1 MADDKIYFDEQALS
15 IVDSW
20 LSGNDNESKSAKRVA
35 TSSTIAPASKV
46 GLGFKGKVAAEKT
59 KDALQIRLEKSQKK
73 KKNSE
78 PEDEPIATK
87 VATGSTKNNSDDDN
101 DDDDNDEEMQ
111 LHGVVED
118 MPISRTQKS
127 VKPVA
132 IVKKQ
137 QPKRKAELIN
147 GNLVCEMKETSLPI
161 VLASIESTQ
170 KPSASS
176 SSGTPGAENV
186 YKRKRTKTRSKQKNI
201 RRDNRSDSQKPSY
214 ITDTQSEDYRGRYL
228 TEVRSLLLFLSFT
241 FPSLSIPYLTFPSI
255 LTTYFLNGDE
265 SPAGHHLSCLHLFLS
280 ANRLFLH
287 SSISVALFD
296 NNFKY
301 FSDFTDCY
309 PQLHSLGNF
318 IAIGKASIAVISC
331 QILILFYF
339 NCYC

>member
-78 PEDEPIATK
+78 PEDEPVATK
-87 VATGSTKNNSDDDN
+87 VATGSSKNKSDDDN
-101 DDDDNDEEMQ
+101 DDENDDDDDDEGVQ
-111 LHGVVED
+111 LHGIVED

-127 VKPVA
+127 IKPVTV
-132 IVKKQ
+132 VKKQ

-147 GNLVCEMKETSLPI
+147 GNLVCEKKEISPP
-161 VLASIESTQ
+161 VVVAPIESIS

-176 SSGTPGAENV
+176 SSGTPGAENE
-186 YKRKRTKTRSKQKNI
+186 YTRKRTKTRSKQKNI

-228 TEVRSLLLFLSFT
+228 TEVRMSYPSPPLPLLPFSFLPFPSLLTVYSLNCHVSSSDHPKSLLLL
-241 FPSLSIPYLTFPSI
+241 L
-255 LTTYFLNGDE
+255 
-265 SPAGHHLSCLHLFLS
+265 LS
-280 ANRLFLH
+280 ANKHSLH
-287 SSISVALFD
+287 SFLSSIIFD
-296 NNFKY
+296 NHSNDSYPPLY
-301 FSDFTDCY
+301 F
-309 PQLHSLGNF
+309 
-318 IAIGKASIAVISC
+318 IS
-331 QILILFYF
+331 
-339 NCYC
+339 

>member
-20 LSGNDNESKSAKRVA
+20 LSGNDNESKSAKRLA

-87 VATGSTKNNSDDDN
+87 VATGSSKNKSDDDN
-101 DDDDNDEEMQ
+101 DDDDDDDDEGVQ

-127 VKPVA
+127 IKPVA
-132 IVKKQ
+132 VVRKQ

-147 GNLVCEMKETSLPI
+147 GNLVCEKKEISPP
-161 VLASIESTQ
+161 VVVAPIESIS

-176 SSGTPGAENV
+176 SFKTPGTENE

-228 TEVRSLLLFLSFT
+228 TEVRIFLPHPTLYYLILSFLPFLSRIFRIVMSLLLIIT
-241 FPSLSIPYLTFPSI
+241 CPYLTCSVNKTIIVFKLISVSFYSTMI
-255 LTTYFLNGDE
+255 LIVLMILIFHYASFFRKLYRDWE
-265 SPAGHHLSCLHLFLS
+265 SKHSCLLLFNS
-280 ANRLFLH
+280 YRITFC
-287 SSISVALFD
+287 F
-296 NNFKY
+296 Y
-301 FSDFTDCY
+301 CY
-309 PQLHSLGNF
+309 
-318 IAIGKASIAVISC
+318 
-331 QILILFYF
+331 Y
-339 NCYC
+339 